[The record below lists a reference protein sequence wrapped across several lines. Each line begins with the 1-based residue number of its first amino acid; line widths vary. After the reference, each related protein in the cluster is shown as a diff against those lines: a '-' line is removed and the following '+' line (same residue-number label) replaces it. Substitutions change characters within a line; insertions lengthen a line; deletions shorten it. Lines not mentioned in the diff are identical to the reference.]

1 MYSGMWDRGYG
12 WFSKYLA
19 HLYQVSVASA
29 EHQSPPNFL
38 YKLMQQQ
45 SYNLLNVRE
54 AGQIRQNADI
64 AIFLV
69 L

>member
-1 MYSGMWDRGYG
+1 
-12 WFSKYLA
+12 
-19 HLYQVSVASA
+19 
-29 EHQSPPNFL
+29 
-38 YKLMQQQ
+38 MQQQ